1 MAVASPHAP
10 LTNPAQKAAH
20 VRYATLTQD
29 GFSPTGSSRRRRW
42 SFGISFK
49 CSSFCSIF
57 CTKAMTL
64 LRRLAPERW
73 ACAAGM
79 TAVVEGVLERMWR
92 LGLRGEE
99 LGEGFCA
106 DADAAAAV
114 VKDGAGRLM
123 QASLLRWLR
132 AVWNEA
138 VEVCE
143 GAGEEW
149 RAMGS
154 CEGARWVWWTC
165 GGYNFRPGAGRGAR
179 EVILGSGNEGCGC
192 AGGIKE
198 GSMRS
203 AFAAREEMTESWR
216 ALCEGSEGT
225 GLHPTLDSLICS
237 ALYLRRRDVSDAGVG
252 NCGGSGGLGSFLF
265 IPFR

>member
-1 MAVASPHAP
+1 
-10 LTNPAQKAAH
+10 
-20 VRYATLTQD
+20 
-29 GFSPTGSSRRRRW
+29 
-42 SFGISFK
+42 
-49 CSSFCSIF
+49 
-57 CTKAMTL
+57 MTL

-73 ACAAGM
+73 ACAADM
-79 TAVVEGVLERMWR
+79 TAVVEGVLERVWR

-106 DADAAAAV
+106 DADAAAAA

-123 QASLLRWLR
+123 QACLLRWLR

-143 GAGEEW
+143 GAGMKW

-165 GGYNFRPGAGRGAR
+165 GGYNFRPGAGRGAW
-179 EVILGSGNEGCGC
+179 EVVLGSGNEGGC
-192 AGGIKE
+192 GIKE

-203 AFAAREEMTESWR
+203 AFAARDEMTESWR
-216 ALCEGSEGT
+216 ALREGSEGSEGT
-225 GLHPTLDSLICS
+225 GLHPTLDSLISS
-237 ALYLRRRDVSDAGVG
+237 ALYLRCRDVSDAGVG
-252 NCGGSGGLGSFLF
+252 ICGGSGGLGSFLF
-265 IPFR
+265 TPFR